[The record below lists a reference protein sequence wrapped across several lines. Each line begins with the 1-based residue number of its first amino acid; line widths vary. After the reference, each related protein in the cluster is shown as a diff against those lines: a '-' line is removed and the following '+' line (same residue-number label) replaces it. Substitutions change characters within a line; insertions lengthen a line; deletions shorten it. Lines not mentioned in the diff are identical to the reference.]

1 MHPDLFSP
9 QTSIKTLSGKHA
21 NTSGSLSIRYPN
33 TWEGKIQAKT
43 LSGGV
48 GIKWDGVRVIRD
60 WGGKDV
66 LAERGLGEG
75 QLLLESVSGG
85 VELGGTA
92 V

>member
-9 QTSIKTLSGKHA
+9 QTPIKALSGNHA
-21 NTSGSLSIRYPN
+21 NTSGSLSVRYPN
-33 TWEGKIQAKT
+33 TWEGKIQART
-43 LSGGV
+43 LSGRV

-66 LAERGLGEG
+66 LAERGLGDG

>member
-1 MHPDLFSP
+1 M
-9 QTSIKTLSGKHA
+9 
-21 NTSGSLSIRYPN
+21 
-33 TWEGKIQAKT
+33 
-43 LSGGV
+43 SGGV